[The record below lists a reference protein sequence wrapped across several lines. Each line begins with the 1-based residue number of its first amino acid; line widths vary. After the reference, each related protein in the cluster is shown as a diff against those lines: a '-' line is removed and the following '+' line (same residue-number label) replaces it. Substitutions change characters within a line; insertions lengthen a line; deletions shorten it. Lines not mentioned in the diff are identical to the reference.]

1 MNSNK
6 KILQKVRELKTYS
19 NLDLTELESMLE
31 ENIREEAVKTS
42 KRKKSEL
49 SIIKSLFKDDF
60 YKVRENLKDKTFMD
74 KDFYVYVTGHRVFY
88 TKNDLG
94 YEVVEGKLFNFN
106 FDFLDEYISGR
117 IDLQHE
123 SIDVEIDL
131 VELQT
136 FIDTTDKRD
145 LKPYTI
151 KITKG
156 NKVYILGINPRYLMD
171 TIKFTN
177 NNVIKVYLRTNR
189 QTNIINVPI
198 YNAEVDESG
207 LLQKLAVTLPVYI
220 VYNEKMKFN
229 QSVLV

>member
-6 KILQKVRELKTYS
+6 KILAKVRELKTYS

-31 ENIREEAVKTS
+31 ENIREEAIKGS

-49 SIIKSLFKDDF
+49 SIIKSLFKDSF
-60 YKVRENLKDKTFMD
+60 YKANEKFKDKTFMD
-74 KDFYVYVTGHRVFY
+74 KDFYVYLTQHRIFY
-88 TKNDLG
+88 TRNDLG

-117 IDLQHE
+117 MDLQCE
-123 SIDVEIDL
+123 SVDVEIDL

-229 QSVLV
+229 QSVLI

>member
-6 KILQKVRELKTYS
+6 KFLQKVRELKTYS

-31 ENIREEAVKTS
+31 ENIREEAVKSS

-106 FDFLDEYISGR
+106 FDFLDEYISGKT
-117 IDLQHE
+117 E
-123 SIDVEIDL
+123 SVDVEINL

-156 NKVYILGINPRYLMD
+156 NKVYMLGINPKYLMD
-171 TIKFTN
+171 SVKFTN
-177 NNVIKVYLRTNR
+177 NNVIKVYLHTSKQSN
-189 QTNIINVPI
+189 TINVPI
-198 YNAEVDESG
+198 YNAEVDGSG
-207 LLQKLAVTLPVYI
+207 LLQKLAVTLPVYLPP
-220 VYNEKMKFN
+220 YNEGMKFN

>member
-1 MNSNK
+1 M
-6 KILQKVRELKTYS
+6 
-19 NLDLTELESMLE
+19 
-31 ENIREEAVKTS
+31 
-42 KRKKSEL
+42 
-49 SIIKSLFKDDF
+49 
-60 YKVRENLKDKTFMD
+60 
-74 KDFYVYVTGHRVFY
+74 
-88 TKNDLG
+88 
-94 YEVVEGKLFNFN
+94 
-106 FDFLDEYISGR
+106 
-117 IDLQHE
+117 DLQCE
-123 SIDVEIDL
+123 SVDVEIDL

-156 NKVYILGINPRYLMD
+156 NEVYILGINPRYLMD

-177 NNVIKVYLRTNR
+177 NNIIKVYLRTNR

>member
-6 KILQKVRELKTYS
+6 KILQKVRQLKTYS

-31 ENIREEAVKTS
+31 ENIREEAVKSS

-106 FDFLDEYISGR
+106 FDFLDEYISGKT
-117 IDLQHE
+117 E
-123 SIDVEIDL
+123 SVDVEINL

-156 NKVYILGINPRYLMD
+156 NEVYMLGINPKYLMD
-171 TIKFTN
+171 SVKFTN
-177 NNVIKVYLRTNR
+177 NNVIKVYLHTSKQSN
-189 QTNIINVPI
+189 TINVPI
-198 YNAEVDESG
+198 HNAEVDEGG
-207 LLQKLAVTLPVYI
+207 LLQKLAVTLPVYLPP
-220 VYNEKMKFN
+220 YNEGMKFN
-229 QSVLV
+229 QSVLA